1 LRTSPPLIRK
11 LFILIAV
18 SSPWRNCF
26 QGTPNL
32 LHYDAV
38 GISQYAPKPRYNQ
51 EASSGLQA
59 GEADEYKMEQQEIGP
74 GFIWDGRDCYHTQ
87 TTLAANFN
95 NYLLY
100 LITHRRRIFAIHI
113 KENHRCNNCSCD
125 HPNNSWGAQKVS
137 HSGSNK

>member
-1 LRTSPPLIRK
+1 MRTSPPLIRK

-95 NYLLY
+95 MELPKIRRQKALSFNMISTGLRIQIGRSFLYYLLY
-100 LITHRRRIFAIHI
+100 LITHRR
-113 KENHRCNNCSCD
+113 
-125 HPNNSWGAQKVS
+125 
-137 HSGSNK
+137 